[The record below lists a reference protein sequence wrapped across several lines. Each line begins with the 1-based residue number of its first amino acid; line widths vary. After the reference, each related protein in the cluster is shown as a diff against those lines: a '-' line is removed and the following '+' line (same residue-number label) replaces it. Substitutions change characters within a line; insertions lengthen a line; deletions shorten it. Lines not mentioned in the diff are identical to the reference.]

1 MQRTVMFI
9 YKGVRAIYTKIALVF
24 HHLVTWLLLYS
35 NNIQFKQFSTSG
47 IPYLSVSRDGWF
59 SIDQNFRMHNGNMG
73 NPIGRPQRC
82 VFTVGKGASL
92 SIGKNVGLSSTALV
106 AHQSITIGD
115 NVKIGAG
122 VCIYDTDF
130 HALDAKF
137 RMASVTDFKNKKC
150 KEVIIE
156 DNVFIGA
163 HATILKGVRIGE
175 NSIVGACAV
184 VTKEIPPNEIWGGNP
199 AIFIKKLIN
208 DEESI
213 C

>member
-1 MQRTVMFI
+1 MQRVVMYI
-9 YKGVRAIYTKIALVF
+9 YKAIRVIWAKVASVF
-24 HHLVTWLLLYS
+24 YYSVTWVLLYS
-35 NNIQFKQFSTSG
+35 NNIQFKRFSTSG
-47 IPYLSVSRDGWF
+47 IPYLSIARDGRF
-59 SIDQNFRMHNGNMG
+59 IIGSNFRMHNGNMG

-92 SIGKNVGLSSTALV
+92 IIGENVGLSSTALV
-106 AHQSITIGD
+106 AHQKITIGD

-130 HALDAKF
+130 HALDAKC
-137 RMASVTDFKNKKC
+137 RMDSATDFKNKKC

-163 HATILKGVRIGE
+163 HATVLKGVRIGE

-199 AIFIKKLIN
+199 AIFIKKI
-208 DEESI
+208 ESSNE
-213 C
+213 